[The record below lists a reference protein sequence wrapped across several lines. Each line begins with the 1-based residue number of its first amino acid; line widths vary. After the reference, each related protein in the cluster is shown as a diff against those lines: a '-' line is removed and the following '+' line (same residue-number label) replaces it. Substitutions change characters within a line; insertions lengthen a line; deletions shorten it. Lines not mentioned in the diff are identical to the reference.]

1 MADTVRT
8 GLVGAGPW
16 ATVMH
21 APLLAGGPG
30 TSLEA
35 VWARREDAATE
46 LARQYGASVAGSFD
60 ELLERC
66 DAIAFAV
73 PPDVQAALA
82 PRAAAAG
89 KHLLLEKPLAFSLA
103 DAERLA
109 AAVDEA
115 GVRTLLF
122 LTNRF
127 TAEGREFVRR
137 AAEAEPQAA
146 QARSLGGG
154 SLPGSFFATPW
165 RVARGA
171 LLDLGPH
178 VLDLLVAALGPVA
191 EITATGDPTRV
202 VALTTRHESGVLGQA
217 LLSITT
223 ADAEDALVCHV
234 HTDHRAGRLRQQDG
248 DRRRGRPV
256 HDRPRVLRVGPHR
269 CPAQARRPPGGD
281 APAAA
286 RAGGRASEFARAVL
300 TPSGC
305 GWSRRRARRGTR
317 RTGRPGPARRG
328 SPAGAGSSRP
338 TGTSP
343 AGVRGRSR
351 RGTGRRS
358 RAPGRPSREASQE
371 TQRSS
376 SSGDSHATYDAR

>member
-1 MADTVRT
+1 MTENVRV

-46 LARQYGASVAGSFD
+46 LAHQYGASVAGSFED
-60 ELLERC
+60 LLERC

-73 PPDVQAALA
+73 PPDVQASLA

-115 GVRTLLF
+115 GVSTLLF

-137 AAEAEPQAA
+137 VAEAEPQGA
-146 QARSLGGG
+146 QASFIGGG
-154 SLPGSFFATPW
+154 SLPGSLFATPW

-178 VLDLLVAALGPVA
+178 VLDLLVTALGPVA
-191 EITATGDPTRV
+191 EITAAGDPTRV
-202 VALTTRHESGVLGQA
+202 VALTTRHESGLLGQA

-223 ADAEDALVCHV
+223 ANAEGALVCKV
-234 HTDHRAGRLRQQDG
+234 HTDTG
-248 DRRRGRPV
+248 PV
-256 HDRPRVLRVGPHR
+256 VFNSSEVADDTQVLSTI
-269 CPAQARRPPGGD
+269 AR
-281 APAAA
+281 
-286 RAGGRASEFARAVL
+286 EFSDTV
-300 TPSGC
+300 
-305 GWSRRRARRGTR
+305 
-317 RTGRPGPARRG
+317 RTGVPHALDVHRG
-328 SPAGAGSSRP
+328 LML
-338 TGTSP
+338 
-343 AGVRGRSR
+343 
-351 RGTGRRS
+351 
-358 RAPGRPSREASQE
+358 
-371 TQRSS
+371 QRLLEQAERLVVS
-376 SSGDSHATYDAR
+376 

>member
-1 MADTVRT
+1 MTESVRV

-46 LARQYGASVAGSFD
+46 LAHQYGASVAGSFE
-60 ELLERC
+60 ELLDRC
-66 DAIAFAV
+66 EAIAFAV

-89 KHLLLEKPLAFSLA
+89 KHLLLEKPLAFDVA

-109 AAVDEA
+109 TAVEEA
-115 GVRTLLF
+115 GVSTLLF

-127 TAEGREFVRR
+127 TAEGRDFVRR
-137 AAEAEPQAA
+137 VGEAQPQGA

-171 LLDLGPH
+171 LLDVGPH
-178 VLDLLVAALGPVA
+178 VLDLLVTALGPVA
-191 EITATGDPTRV
+191 EITAAGDPTRV

-223 ADAEDALVCHV
+223 ANAEGALVCHV
-234 HTDHRAGRLRQQDG
+234 HTDAG
-248 DRRRGRPV
+248 PV
-256 HDRPRVLRVGPHR
+256 VFDSRTVTDQAQVLSTI
-269 CPAQARRPPGGD
+269 AR
-281 APAAA
+281 
-286 RAGGRASEFARAVL
+286 EFAETV
-300 TPSGC
+300 
-305 GWSRRRARRGTR
+305 
-317 RTGRPGPARRG
+317 RTGVPHPLDVHRG
-328 SPAGAGSSRP
+328 
-338 TGTSP
+338 
-343 AGVRGRSR
+343 VML
-351 RGTGRRS
+351 
-358 RAPGRPSREASQE
+358 
-371 TQRSS
+371 QRLLDQAEKSLVS
-376 SSGDSHATYDAR
+376 

>member
-16 ATVMH
+16 ASVMH

-46 LARQYGASVAGSFD
+46 LAQKYGAAVAGSFE

-82 PRAAAAG
+82 PRAAKAG
-89 KHLLLEKPLAFSLA
+89 RHLLLEKPLAFSLA

-109 AAVDEA
+109 DAVDEA

-137 AAEAEPQAA
+137 AAEAQPQAA

-154 SLPGSFFATPW
+154 SLPGSLFATPW

-178 VLDLLVAALGPVA
+178 VLDLLVTALGPVA
-191 EITATGDPTRV
+191 EISATGDPTRV
-202 VALTTRHESGVLGQA
+202 VALTTRHESGLLGQA

-223 ADAEDALVCHV
+223 ADGEGALVCHL
-234 HTDHRAGRLRQQDG
+234 HTASG
-248 DRRRGRPV
+248 PV
-256 HDRPRVLRVGPHR
+256 VFDSRTVTDQ
-269 CPAQARRPPGGD
+269 AQVMSTIAR
-281 APAAA
+281 
-286 RAGGRASEFARAVL
+286 EFSTSV
-300 TPSGC
+300 
-305 GWSRRRARRGTR
+305 
-317 RTGRPGPARRG
+317 RTGVPHELDVHRG
-328 SPAGAGSSRP
+328 LMLQRLLGHA
-338 TGTSP
+338 
-343 AGVRGRSR
+343 
-351 RGTGRRS
+351 
-358 RAPGRPSREASQE
+358 EATLVS
-371 TQRSS
+371 
-376 SSGDSHATYDAR
+376 

>member
-1 MADTVRT
+1 M
-8 GLVGAGPW
+8 
-16 ATVMH
+16 
-21 APLLAGGPG
+21 
-30 TSLEA
+30 
-35 VWARREDAATE
+35 
-46 LARQYGASVAGSFD
+46 
-60 ELLERC
+60 
-66 DAIAFAV
+66 

-178 VLDLLVAALGPVA
+178 VLDLLVASLGPVA

-223 ADAEDALVCHV
+223 ADAEDAMVCHV
-234 HTDHRAGRLRQQDG
+234 HTDAGPVVFDSRTVTDRA
-248 DRRRGRPV
+248 
-256 HDRPRVLRVGPHR
+256 RVLSTI
-269 CPAQARRPPGGD
+269 AREF
-281 APAAA
+281 
-286 RAGGRASEFARAVL
+286 SESV
-300 TPSGC
+300 
-305 GWSRRRARRGTR
+305 
-317 RTGRPGPARRG
+317 RTGVPHELDVHRG
-328 SPAGAGSSRP
+328 LMLQRLLEQA
-338 TGTSP
+338 
-343 AGVRGRSR
+343 
-351 RGTGRRS
+351 
-358 RAPGRPSREASQE
+358 EASL
-371 TQRSS
+371 
-376 SSGDSHATYDAR
+376 G

>member
-1 MADTVRT
+1 MARDKGAVVIETTVRT

-66 DAIAFAV
+66 DAVAFAV

-109 AAVDEA
+109 EAVDEA

-137 AAEAEPQAA
+137 VGRPMPQAA
-146 QARSLGGG
+146 RPGPSAGAPSRIVLRDAVAGRARR
-154 SLPGSFFATPW
+154 PPRPRA
-165 RVARGA
+165 ARARPAGHRA
-171 LLDLGPH
+171 R
-178 VLDLLVAALGPVA
+178 PVA
-191 EITATGDPTRV
+191 EITAAGDPTRV

-223 ADAEDALVCHV
+223 ADAEDAWCA
-234 HTDHRAGRLRQQDG
+234 TCTPHRAGRLRQQDG
-248 DRRRGRPV
+248 DRRRGATL
-256 HDRPRVLRVGPHR
+256 HDRP
-269 CPAQARRPPGGD
+269 
-281 APAAA
+281 
-286 RAGGRASEFARAVL
+286 
-300 TPSGC
+300 
-305 GWSRRRARRGTR
+305 
-317 RTGRPGPARRG
+317 
-328 SPAGAGSSRP
+328 
-338 TGTSP
+338 
-343 AGVRGRSR
+343 
-351 RGTGRRS
+351 
-358 RAPGRPSREASQE
+358 
-371 TQRSS
+371 
-376 SSGDSHATYDAR
+376 